1 MDSYMAEKTN
11 RNLLLK
17 DKLYAYTGL
26 TFAVAFWAA
35 NTVLAR
41 GVVKEINPMALSFWR
56 WFVALILILP
66 FGFMHIKIEMHE
78 IRKNK
83 LRLSILSFFSVT
95 VYNSVLYEAAHF
107 TTATNMSIATATL
120 PAITIVMA
128 WLVINDIPS
137 RLQIAGI
144 FISALG
150 MVTISFMES
159 FENIYRLKFS
169 YGDLMVIGS
178 MTSWSLYSVL
188 LRKFDIKIHPISLL
202 TITIGLGVLF
212 IFPFY
217 FWEII
222 ITRKLSLGH
231 HAISVF
237 LFTGIFPSILAYF
250 FWNNGVA
257 KVGPSTSAMFLYLLP
272 VFSAYLSVTFLG
284 EEIRLFHIFGGMLI
298 FIGLSLAVQKRHLNY
313 PFKDSLPSEKAP
325 PTTRK

>member
-1 MDSYMAEKTN
+1 MENYMTDRRT

-17 DKLYAYTGL
+17 DKLYAYVGL

-41 GVVKEINPMALSFWR
+41 GVVKDINPMALSFWR
-56 WFVALILILP
+56 WFVALMLILP
-66 FGFMHIKIEMHE
+66 FGLKHIKREMHE
-78 IRKNK
+78 IRRNK
-83 LRLSILSFFSVT
+83 LRLSLLSFFSVT

-144 FISALG
+144 FVSALG
-150 MVTISFMES
+150 MVIIIFKGS
-159 FENIYRLKFS
+159 FENIYRLEFS

-178 MTSWSLYSVL
+178 MTSWSLYSVF
-188 LRKFDIKIHPISLL
+188 LRKFAIKIHPMSLL
-202 TITIGLGVLF
+202 TLTIGLGVFF
-212 IFPFY
+212 ILPFY
-217 FWEII
+217 CWEII
-222 ITRKLSLGH
+222 VTRKLGLGH
-231 HAISVF
+231 HAIPVF

-284 EEIRLFHIFGGMLI
+284 EEIRFFHLIGGILI
-298 FIGLSLAVQKRHLNY
+298 FVGLSLAVQI
-313 PFKDSLPSEKAP
+313 
-325 PTTRK
+325 TRSRTVGL

>member
-1 MDSYMAEKTN
+1 MDTYMTDKTT
-11 RNLLLK
+11 RNFLLK
-17 DKLYAYTGL
+17 DKLYAYVGL
-26 TFAVAFWAA
+26 TFAVSCWAA

-41 GVVKEINPMALSFWR
+41 GVVKEISPMALSFWR
-56 WFVALILILP
+56 WSVALTLIFP
-66 FGFMHIKIEMHE
+66 FGLMHIKREMHV
-78 IRKNK
+78 IRRNK
-83 LRLSILSFFSVT
+83 LRLSLLSFFSVT

-150 MVTISFMES
+150 MAIIIFRGSL
-159 FENIYRLKFS
+159 ENIYRLEFN

-178 MTSWSLYSVL
+178 MTSWSLYSVF

-212 IFPFY
+212 ILPFY
-217 FWEII
+217 CWEII
-222 ITRKLSLGH
+222 VTGKFGIGH
-231 HAISVF
+231 HAIPVF
-237 LFTGIFPSILAYF
+237 LFTAIFPSILAYF

-257 KVGPSTSAMFLYLLP
+257 KVGPSTSAMFLYMLP

-298 FIGLSLAVQKRHLNY
+298 FIGLSLAVQI
-313 PFKDSLPSEKAP
+313 
-325 PTTRK
+325 TRSRPVDIKT

>member
-1 MDSYMAEKTN
+1 MAEKTI

-17 DKLYAYTGL
+17 DKLYAYIGL
-26 TFAVAFWAA
+26 TFAVLFWAA

-41 GVVKEINPMALSFWR
+41 GVVKEIHPMALSFCR

-66 FGFMHIKIEMHE
+66 FGLKHIKREMHE
-78 IRKNK
+78 ICNNK
-83 LRLSILSFFSVT
+83 LRLSMLSFFSVT

-128 WLVINDIPS
+128 WLVINDMPS

-150 MVTISFMES
+150 MVIIIFKGSFV
-159 FENIYRLKFS
+159 NIYRLEFS

-178 MTSWSLYSVL
+178 MTSWSLYSVF
-188 LRKFDIKIHPISLL
+188 LRKFDIKIHPVSLL

-212 IFPFY
+212 ILPFY
-217 FWEII
+217 CWEII
-222 ITRKLSLGH
+222 VTRNLAGR
-231 HAISVF
+231 HAISIF

-272 VFSAYLSVTFLG
+272 VFSAYLSVTFLD
-284 EEIRLFHIFGGMLI
+284 EEVRLFHIFGGMLI
-298 FIGLSLAVQKRHLNY
+298 FVGLSLAVQRKHWGY
-313 PFKDSLPSEKAP
+313 PFKDSLSGEKADP
-325 PTTRK
+325 VTKK

>member
-1 MDSYMAEKTN
+1 MDRYMVEKTKLI
-11 RNLLLK
+11 LLLK
-17 DKLYAYTGL
+17 DKLYAYIGL
-26 TFAVAFWAA
+26 TFAVSFWAA

-66 FGFMHIKIEMHE
+66 FGLMHIKKEMHE
-78 IRKNK
+78 IRNNK
-83 LRLSILSFFSVT
+83 IRLSILSFFSVT

-144 FISALG
+144 IISALG
-150 MVTISFMES
+150 MVIIVFRGS
-159 FENIYRLKFS
+159 FENIYRLEFS

-178 MTSWSLYSVL
+178 MTSWSLYSVF
-188 LRKFDIKIHPISLL
+188 LRKFDLKIHPMSLL

-212 IFPFY
+212 ILPFY
-217 FWEII
+217 CWEII
-222 ITRKLSLGH
+222 VMKKVSLGR
-231 HAISVF
+231 HAIFVF
-237 LFTGIFPSILAYF
+237 LFTGIFPSILAYL
-250 FWNNGVA
+250 FWNNAVA

-272 VFSAYLSVTFLG
+272 VFSAYLSATFLG
-284 EEIRLFHIFGGMLI
+284 EVIGSFHILGGILI
-298 FIGLSLAVQKRHLNY
+298 FIGLFLAVQRGHCGY
-313 PFKDSLPSEKAP
+313 PCKDSLASKKSHPV
-325 PTTRK
+325 TRK